1 MKNAI
6 VFIVLTVSTI
16 SFGQSKWKDTSKVI
30 LPELKKNFN
39 TSGTHYIKGTILI
52 QTWARYSDLNPGSTI
67 DGVAAGASRGDIGI
81 RRLRIQAYG
90 QLTDRI
96 FFYTQ
101 FGQNNLN
108 ALTARFTGSF
118 FHDAVTEYKVNPF
131 IQLGGGLTG
140 WSGMSRFSSPAVAGI
155 LGVEAPLYQQ
165 ATNGIN
171 DQFVRKLSLYA
182 KGEIN
187 HLQYRIAVS
196 NPFSTKTTT
205 YPQVFGANSTFSPE
219 PPKMQTSGYLVWQ
232 FLKDKDDMSVP
243 YLPGTYCGK
252 KKILNLGAGWVQQNK
267 AMWRQ
272 ETNGD
277 TIRTNLLLI
286 GIDAFGEFPL
296 SKKGNTLTGYL
307 AYNNF
312 DFGKNFIRTNGS
324 MNPTNGLDAQ
334 GTLSGTGVS
343 FPMIGTGTIFY
354 GQFGYKMKNNL
365 LGDQGTLQFYAGSQY
380 SRFQLLKNA
389 SVMIEGGV
397 NWLIHGNNFGKLSFG
412 IQNRP
417 VFIVNTSG
425 ENVVSS
431 RKNMYVL
438 QYQVSL

>member
-1 MKNAI
+1 MVA
-6 VFIVLTVSTI
+6 TI
-16 SFGQSKWKDTSKVI
+16 SFGQSKWRDTSRVV

-39 TSGTHYIKGTILI
+39 ASGTHYIKGTVLV
-52 QTWARYSDLNPGSTI
+52 QTWARYSELNPGSVI
-67 DGVAAGASRGDIGI
+67 DGAAAGSTRGDIGI
-81 RRLRIQAYG
+81 RRLRIQFYG

-108 ALTARFTGSF
+108 ALTARYTGSF
-118 FHDAVTEYKVNPF
+118 FHDAVTEYKVHPYL
-131 IQLGGGLTG
+131 QLGGGLTG
-140 WSGMSRFSSPAVAGI
+140 WSGMSRFSSSAVAGI
-155 LGVEAPLYQQ
+155 LGVETPLYQQ

-182 KGEIN
+182 KGEIS
-187 HLQYRIAVS
+187 HFQYRIAVS

-205 YPQVFGANSTFSPE
+205 YPQVLGMNSTFSTE

-232 FLKDKDDMSVP
+232 FLKNKDDMTTP
-243 YLPGTYCGK
+243 YLAGTYCGK
-252 KKILNLGAGWVQQNK
+252 KKILNIGAGWVQQNK

-277 TIRTNLLLI
+277 TVRTNLLLI
-286 GIDAFGEFPL
+286 GIDAFAELPL
-296 SKKGNTLTGYL
+296 SEKGNTFTGYV
-307 AYNNF
+307 AYNSF

-324 MNPTNGLDAQ
+324 MNPTNGLNAQ

-343 FPMIGTGTIFY
+343 YPMIGTGNVFY

-365 LGDQGTLQFYAGSQY
+365 LGDQGTLQFYAASQY
-380 SRFQLLKNA
+380 SMFEVLKDP
-389 SVMIEGGV
+389 SIMIEGGV

-417 VFIVNTSG
+417 VFTSDTAG
-425 ENVVSS
+425 DNIVSS
-431 RKNMYVL
+431 RKSMYVL